1 MDWVGFRHL
10 NMSDAKQA
18 EEVLDSVLSKLG
30 FAYSIEQEESE
41 EGTVLQIRTEQGKY
55 LIGRSGDR
63 LDDIQY
69 LVNRILQKKNPEAD
83 RVRIDCENYRV
94 EQEQKLVESVIEAA
108 DKVKE
113 SGKPVRLKPL
123 NAYYRRIAHNA
134 VVDDPE
140 IESTSPG
147 GNDRMKRIT
156 LKLA

>member
-1 MDWVGFRHL
+1 
-10 NMSDAKQA
+10 MSDAKQA

-30 FAYSIEQEESE
+30 FTYSIEQEEGE

-94 EQEQKLVESVIEAA
+94 EQEQKLCETVLEAA

-113 SGKPVRLKPL
+113 SGKPIRLKPL

-156 LKLA
+156 LRLAR

>member
-1 MDWVGFRHL
+1 
-10 NMSDAKQA
+10 MSDAKQA

-30 FAYSIEQEESE
+30 FTYSIEQEEGE

-94 EQEQKLVESVIEAA
+94 EQEQKLCESVLEAA
-108 DKVKE
+108 EKVKE
-113 SGKPVRLKPL
+113 SGKPFRLKPL

-156 LKLA
+156 LKLAR

>member
-1 MDWVGFRHL
+1 MFPHL

-18 EEVLDSVLSKLG
+18 EEVLDSILGKLG
-30 FAYSIEQEESE
+30 FDYSIEQEESE

-83 RVRIDCENYRV
+83 RVRVDCEDYRV
-94 EQEQKLVESVIEAA
+94 EQEQKLCEAVLEAA
-108 DKVKE
+108 TMVKE
-113 SGKPVRLKPL
+113 TGKPQRLKPL

-134 VVDDPE
+134 IVDDPE
-140 IESTSPG
+140 IESSSPG

-156 LKLA
+156 LRLAR

>member
-1 MDWVGFRHL
+1 
-10 NMSDAKQA
+10 MSDANQA
-18 EEVLDSVLSKLG
+18 EEVLDSILGKLG
-30 FAYSIEQEESE
+30 FEYSIEQEESE
-41 EGTVLQIRTEQGKY
+41 EGSVLQIRTEQGKY

-69 LVNRILQKKNPEAD
+69 LVNRIVQKKNPDAD

-94 EQEQKLVESVIEAA
+94 EQEQKLCESVLDAA
-108 DKVKE
+108 AKVKE
-113 SGKPVRLKPL
+113 TGKPQRLKPL

-156 LKLA
+156 LRLAR

>member
-1 MDWVGFRHL
+1 
-10 NMSDAKQA
+10 MSDAKQA
-18 EEVLDSVLSKLG
+18 EEVLDSILSKLG
-30 FAYSIEQEESE
+30 FTYSIEQEEGE

-94 EQEQKLVESVIEAA
+94 EQEQKLCESVLEAA
-108 DKVKE
+108 EKVKE
-113 SGKPVRLKPL
+113 SGKPFRLKPL

-156 LKLA
+156 LTLAK

>member
-1 MDWVGFRHL
+1 
-10 NMSDAKQA
+10 MSDAKQA
-18 EEVLDSVLSKLG
+18 EEVLDSILSKLG
-30 FAYSIEQEESE
+30 FTYSIEQEEGE

-94 EQEQKLVESVIEAA
+94 EQEQKLCESVLEAA
-108 DKVKE
+108 EKVKE
-113 SGKPVRLKPL
+113 TGKPTRLKPL

-156 LKLA
+156 LRLAR

>member
-1 MDWVGFRHL
+1 
-10 NMSDAKQA
+10 MSDANQA
-18 EEVLDSVLSKLG
+18 EEVLDSILSKLG
-30 FAYSIEQEESE
+30 FIYSIEQEESE

-69 LVNRILQKKNPEAD
+69 LVNRILQKKNPDAD

-94 EQEQKLVESVIEAA
+94 EQEQKLCEAVLDA
-108 DKVKE
+108 AAKVKE
-113 SGKPVRLKPL
+113 TGKPQRLKPL

-134 VVDDPE
+134 IVDDPE

-156 LKLA
+156 LRLAGS

>member
-1 MDWVGFRHL
+1 MFGHL
-10 NMSDAKQA
+10 NMSDANQA
-18 EEVLDSVLSKLG
+18 EEVLDSILSKLG
-30 FAYSIEQEESE
+30 FEYSIEQEESE
-41 EGTVLQIRTEQGKY
+41 EGSVLQIRTEQGKY

-69 LVNRILQKKNPEAD
+69 LVNRILQKKNPDAD

-94 EQEQKLVESVIEAA
+94 EQEQKLCESVLDAA
-108 DKVKE
+108 AKVKE
-113 SGKPVRLKPL
+113 TGKPQRLKPL

-156 LKLA
+156 LRLAR

>member
-1 MDWVGFRHL
+1 MFGHL
-10 NMSDAKQA
+10 NMSDANQA
-18 EEVLDSVLSKLG
+18 EEVLDSILGKLG
-30 FAYSIEQEESE
+30 FEYSIEQEESE
-41 EGTVLQIRTEQGKY
+41 EGSVLQIRTEQGKY

-69 LVNRILQKKNPEAD
+69 LVNRIVQKKNPDAD

-94 EQEQKLVESVIEAA
+94 EQEQKLCESVLDAA
-108 DKVKE
+108 AKVKE
-113 SGKPVRLKPL
+113 TGKPQRLKPL

-156 LKLA
+156 LRLAR

>member
-1 MDWVGFRHL
+1 
-10 NMSDAKQA
+10 MSDAKQA
-18 EEVLDSVLSKLG
+18 EEVLDSILGKLG
-30 FAYSIEQEESE
+30 FTYSIEQEESE

-69 LVNRILQKKNPEAD
+69 LVNRILQKKNPDAA
-83 RVRIDCENYRV
+83 RVRIDCEDYRV
-94 EQEQKLVESVIEAA
+94 EQEQKLCETVLEAA
-108 DKVKE
+108 AKVKE
-113 SGKPVRLKPL
+113 TGKPFRLKPL

-156 LKLA
+156 LRLAGS

>member
-1 MDWVGFRHL
+1 
-10 NMSDAKQA
+10 MSDANQA
-18 EEVLDSVLSKLG
+18 EEVLDSILSKLG
-30 FAYSIEQEESE
+30 FTYSIEQEEGE
-41 EGTVLQIRTEQGKY
+41 EGVVLQIRTEQGKY

-69 LVNRILQKKNPEAD
+69 LVNRILQKKNPEAE

-94 EQEQKLVESVIEAA
+94 EQEQKLCESVLDAA
-108 DKVKE
+108 AKVKE
-113 SGKPVRLKPL
+113 TGKPERLKPL

-147 GNDRMKRIT
+147 GNDRLKRIT
-156 LKLA
+156 LRLAR